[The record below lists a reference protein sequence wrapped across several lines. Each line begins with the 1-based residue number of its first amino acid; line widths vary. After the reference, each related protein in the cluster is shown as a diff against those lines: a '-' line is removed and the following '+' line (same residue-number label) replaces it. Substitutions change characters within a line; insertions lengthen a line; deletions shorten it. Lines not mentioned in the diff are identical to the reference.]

1 MKENKYIIDLKSA
14 SAKKMLKQIVKK
26 HFSKPYEFKVIE
38 RICFKDFWVENK
50 EGWKIWIDCAF
61 DWSNIYQIK
70 TPDNKVFEIRN
81 ASFYSVYDIF
91 HILLHWD
98 SWDSFYQ
105 FGRVASFARKLR
117 LACKKYECDVK
128 KKKKREEAV
137 EKAKKMNSIDKLNEK
152 GIEKLRRYI

>member
-14 SAKKMLKQIVKK
+14 SAKKLLKQIVKK
-26 HFSKPYEFKVIE
+26 HFSKPNEFKVVE
-38 RICFKDFWVENK
+38 RICFKDFWVGNK
-50 EGWKIWIDCAF
+50 EGWKIWIDCTH

-98 SWDSFYQ
+98 SWDLFCQ
-105 FGRVASFARKLR
+105 FGRVASFVRKLR
-117 LACKKYECDVK
+117 LVCKKYECDAK
-128 KKKKREEAV
+128 KKKKREEAA
-137 EKAKKMNSIDKLNEK
+137 EKAKKMNSIDKLNER